1 MPTPELNTLLALDS
15 PNKPANGV
23 FWLKAHAKVSELSKL
38 AHGKKLAFFHLEGQ
52 KIEKKEQFLNH
63 AGVAM
68 QFPADAGK
76 NWDAFYDCLTDME
89 WVDDG
94 TNDAGYAI
102 YFDHTDAFA
111 AHHESQL
118 ETVIELFQDAVN
130 YWKGEG
136 KTMVVLLS
144 GNHAPSGMKAI

>member
-1 MPTPELNTLLALDS
+1 
-15 PNKPANGV
+15 
-23 FWLKAHAKVSELSKL
+23 
-38 AHGKKLAFFHLEGQ
+38 
-52 KIEKKEQFLNH
+52 
-63 AGVAM
+63 
-68 QFPADAGK
+68 
-76 NWDAFYDCLTDME
+76 ME